1 MTDEQKKKKDEQE
14 VQVPPVPAPSVAEME
29 QAHADE
35 LSTLQQVN
43 EQRYNDIGDIV
54 ADAEARLGVMKEKD
68 EAEQK
73 RSNAFR
79 YIAGLGDTLSGLANV
94 VGTSFGAQN
103 QQQTYNGGFVAEKAE
118 QARKERKLEM
128 DKISARLDE
137 MRAREKDL
145 KSAGSLAEAELKAKQ
160 ARELFAEKNRLAAVA
175 REDAYKEQ
183 QQAWKEKEA
192 ARAQEN
198 ADRNFKE
205 EQRQFN
211 ANQKRMVEAAAAEN
225 VSRQEIKK
233 MELEAKEKERAA
245 KQANDPKHQAQ
256 MLQQNITG
264 IRDEIAKKAGYNSYN
279 EYLQARD
286 YKKVEGMSRRET
298 RKYSERNAYHNP
310 EALGLLEL
318 LGSPE
323 NLDDS
328 QIRMLM
334 SASSVFADAV
344 NRGAESAE
352 NTFGAEEGDD
362 EFDQFIRR

>member
-160 ARELFAEKNRLAAVA
+160 ARELFAEKI
-175 REDAYKEQ
+175 REE
-183 QQAWKEKEA
+183 EA
-192 ARAQEN
+192 ARKNRELDIDEINAQANLTRAKATETN
-198 ADRNFKE
+198 AETKANKPAGSKAKPKVVVAMGKDGKMTEYDVSKYKNFDKDY
-205 EQRQFN
+205 
-211 ANQKRMVEAAAAEN
+211 QKALDAAIADGT
-225 VSRQEIKK
+225 SGLSDDEIKDYQTAVK
-233 MELEAKEKERAA
+233 LAKVDSGKALNEFLRTHTYRQSVIDRMKKGAG
-245 KQANDPKHQAQ
+245 ANNPKYQ
-256 MLQQNITG
+256 
-264 IRDEIAKKAGYNSYN
+264 
-279 EYLQARD
+279 
-286 YKKVEGMSRRET
+286 
-298 RKYSERNAYHNP
+298 
-310 EALGLLEL
+310 
-318 LGSPE
+318 
-323 NLDDS
+323 
-328 QIRMLM
+328 
-334 SASSVFADAV
+334 
-344 NRGAESAE
+344 
-352 NTFGAEEGDD
+352 
-362 EFDQFIRR
+362 